1 MAMEEK
7 PEFLEAVKTAG
18 NTVQFGHYEQDNDL
32 DNGPE
37 PIEWII
43 LDVQNGRSLLLSKYA
58 LDCQPYQKE
67 NTNYVT
73 WERSSLRSWLNE
85 EFLETAFDRKEQGE
99 IVKTELVNVA
109 RSTRNNKASAQ
120 TSTKDKA
127 FVLGLDDLKAYFP
140 ASSTRACIPTEY
152 AVAQGAFAGEKNGA
166 CKWWRREPII
176 EKSGEVFLV
185 NPLGGESWA
194 KADQANN
201 AVRPAVWVDNTGLS
215 TAGHTLL
222 FGCYEQDNNLENG
235 PEPIEW
241 IVLDAQDGKSLVI
254 SKHILDSAP
263 FHEARKEGNW
273 VESSIRRQLN
283 SSFFGDAFS
292 KQEQNAI
299 VSSDVDNSKE
309 QGNPVWITRAG
320 ANSRDYIFLMSYAE
334 TKTFFPTD
342 DDRTCKPTDFAVS
355 NGVNQNSD
363 GYSWWWLRSV
373 GSNRGNAFA
382 GTVGSNGKL
391 GNSNYE
397 NNRQGGL
404 RPALW
409 VDQEKLKLAV
419 AQGKAAEE
427 ADLFRTTGNAVRFGR
442 YEQDGNAE
450 NGPESIE
457 WIVLDQQQNKSMLIS
472 KYGLTSEYFDRYG
485 AFGNV
490 TWEAS
495 PLRKWL
501 NQEFLTS
508 AFSEEEQPTIV
519 KTYVDNSA
527 GQGNT
532 DYKSVWMNN
541 TNDQVYLLSYA
552 EIKKYFPDNESRACL
567 PKSEVAAQTVSVDKE
582 NGLCRW
588 WLRSPGS
595 LESQAMYVDSDGS
608 CHSIMAHGM
617 YAVRPVIWV
626 DLAKLEAFRT
636 NQIIRQLEF

>member
-1 MAMEEK
+1 M
-7 PEFLEAVKTAG
+7 
-18 NTVQFGHYEQDNDL
+18 

-37 PIEWII
+37 PIEWIV
-43 LDVQNGRSLLLSKYA
+43 LDVQNGKSLLLSKYA
-58 LDCQPYQKE
+58 LDNRPYHE
-67 NTNYVT
+67 GYTYDLS
-73 WERSSLRSWLNE
+73 WEKSNIRQWLNDDFYASVFE
-85 EFLETAFDRKEQGE
+85 KKEQQE
-99 IVKTELVNVA
+99 IILSELENYSVNRNSNTETTI
-109 RSTRNNKASAQ
+109 RQGK
-120 TSTKDKA
+120 TKDKV
-127 FVLGLDDLKAYFP
+127 FLL
-140 ASSTRACIPTEY
+140 SSDEIKRYLPNREDRECDPTEY
-152 AVAQGAFAGEKNGA
+152 VIEHKGHLDPRNSKCWWWARENTVSSPAKTISASYITGGGEKT
-166 CKWWRREPII
+166 WRDVT
-176 EKSGEVFLV
+176 SL
-185 NPLGGESWA
+185 NT
-194 KADQANN
+194 
-201 AVRPAVWVDNTGLS
+201 VRPAIWVDNTGLS
-215 TAGHTLL
+215 TAGHTIY
-222 FGCYEQDNNLENG
+222 FGRYEQDNNLENG

-283 SSFFGDAFS
+283 SGFFGDAFS

-334 TKTFFPTD
+334 AKTFFPTD
-342 DDRTCKPTDFAVS
+342 DDRTCKPTGFAVS

-391 GNSNYE
+391 GNSNFE

-419 AQGKAAEE
+419 AQGKASEE
-427 ADLFRTTGNAVRFGR
+427 ADLYRTSGNVVQFGR

-450 NGPESIE
+450 NGPEPIE

-472 KYGLTSEYFDRYG
+472 KCGLTSEYFDRYG

-501 NQEFLTS
+501 NQDFLAS

-552 EIKKYFPDNESRACL
+552 EINKYFPDNKSRACL

-595 LESQAMYVDSDGS
+595 LESQSMYVDSDGS
-608 CHSIMAHGM
+608 CHSIMAHAM

-636 NQIIRQLEF
+636 NQIMGQLEF